1 MERRVSA
8 TEARVHFGEV
18 LEAVK
23 QGDIVYVEKSGRPQ
37 AVIVP
42 VDEWERQRQR
52 DKEAAWDRMLLM
64 MEASRRELAEAYG
77 ADAFKDF
84 DVDRE
89 IDAGWEERD
98 RAINGDLL
106 S

>member
-1 MERRVSA
+1 MERKMSA

-18 LEAVK
+18 LESVK
-23 QGDIVYVEKSGRPQ
+23 RGDIVYVEKSGRPQ

-42 VDEWERQRQR
+42 VEEWERDRQR
-52 DKEAAWDRMLLM
+52 EGTWDRTLLM
-64 MEASRRELAEAYG
+64 MEASRRELAEKYG
-77 ADAFKDF
+77 SDAFKDF

-98 RAINGDLL
+98 RAILGDLL
-106 S
+106 P